1 MPRSGLNAHSWR
13 RTVLSKL
20 AIDLAWDHSGC
31 KPDWHLEL
39 IGPQRKRRD
48 RTTILFRVE
57 KLQPK
62 NPFFQKAAGN
72 GISILAYPCG
82 CWSSECFALRLHT
95 STESKYGLLQQL
107 IERRTIVGKG
117 CGAKSQKPERRPS
130 SATGRQMSS
139 RGPEIGLP

>member
-57 KLQPK
+57 KLQSK

-72 GISILAYPCG
+72 GISILAYPCRLLEFG
-82 CWSSECFALRLHT
+82 MLCAWSPYFHRNEIWFSTTANGETHNCVEGLRT
-95 STESKYGLLQQL
+95 GARKVVSASV
-107 IERRTIVGKG
+107 VGY
-117 CGAKSQKPERRPS
+117 
-130 SATGRQMSS
+130 
-139 RGPEIGLP
+139 